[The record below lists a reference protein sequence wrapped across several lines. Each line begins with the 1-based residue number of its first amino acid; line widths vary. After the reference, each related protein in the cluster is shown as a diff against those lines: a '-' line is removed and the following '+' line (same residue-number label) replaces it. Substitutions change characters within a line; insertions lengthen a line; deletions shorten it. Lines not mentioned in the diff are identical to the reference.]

1 MLNVNQLSIAYDKE
15 EVVHE
20 AAFSLKENGAFV
32 IVGESGSGKSTLLRG
47 IIGLLKS
54 PGAVTKGRIIWEGKE
69 VKSLLGK
76 DTAMIFQNPLSSL
89 DPVMK
94 IGSQIHEMLTVK
106 SKITRDAAYALADQC
121 FQELL
126 LTDTERI
133 WNSYP
138 FELSGGMCQRVAIA
152 MAYMTNPKL
161 LLADEPTSALDVI
174 AQKQSIETLKR
185 VRQEKNIAILL
196 VTHHLGVAAA
206 IADDIA
212 VMKEGR
218 FVETGSVKEVLTN
231 PQHEYTKQLL
241 AAIPKLE
248 T

>member
-1 MLNVNQLSIAYDKE
+1 MLNVHQLSIAYDKE

-20 AAFSLKENGAFV
+20 AAFSLKENETFV

-47 IIGLLKS
+47 IIGLLKE
-54 PGAVTKGRIIWEGKE
+54 PGRITRGSIVWEGKP
-69 VKSLLGK
+69 VKNLLGK
-76 DTAMIFQNPLSSL
+76 DTAMIFQDPSASL

-94 IGSQIHEMLTVK
+94 IGSQIHEMLMVK
-106 SKITRDAAYALADQC
+106 EKISKDAAYARADRC
-121 FQELL
+121 FKELL
-126 LTDTERI
+126 LADTRRI

-152 MAYMTNPKL
+152 MAYMTSPKL

-174 AQKQSIETLKR
+174 AQKQTIETLKR
-185 VRQEKNIAILL
+185 VRQEKHIAILL

-206 IADDIA
+206 LADDIA

-218 FVETGSVKEVLTN
+218 FVETGSAKKVLTD
-231 PQHEYTKQLL
+231 PQHEYTRQLL
-241 AAIPKLE
+241 AAVPKLE
-248 T
+248 